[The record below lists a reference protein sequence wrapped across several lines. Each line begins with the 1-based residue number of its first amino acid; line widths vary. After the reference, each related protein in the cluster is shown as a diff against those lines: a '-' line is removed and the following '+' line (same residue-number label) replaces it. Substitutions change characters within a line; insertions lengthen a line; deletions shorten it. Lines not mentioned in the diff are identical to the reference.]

1 MKVMCNQ
8 CGKILVLMEAIS
20 FAVDESGQL
29 KTYNFCS
36 NEHMTEFARRKGLPL
51 GRDFGPQV
59 T

>member
-8 CGKILVLMEAIS
+8 CGKILDLMASQS
-20 FAVDESGQL
+20 FAVEEGGEL

-36 NEHMTEFARRKGLPL
+36 TEHMLEFAERK
-51 GRDFGPQV
+51 